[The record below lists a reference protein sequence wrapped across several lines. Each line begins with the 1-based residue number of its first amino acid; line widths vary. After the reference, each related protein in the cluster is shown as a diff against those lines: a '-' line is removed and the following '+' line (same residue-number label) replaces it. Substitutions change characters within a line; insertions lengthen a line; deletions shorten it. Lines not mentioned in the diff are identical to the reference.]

1 MDHSQY
7 NAAKPGN
14 VRRVGPLVGSHRQR
28 DGKFHAS
35 AEFSQQ
41 SVLRTI
47 KALLSPKEGKIA
59 ADLQQWAKSG
69 WVQD

>member
-28 DGKFHAS
+28 DGKFLAS

-41 SVLRTI
+41 VAHI
-47 KALLSPKEGKIA
+47 KALLNPKDVKIA
-59 ADLQQWAKSG
+59 VDLYP
-69 WVQD
+69 